1 MKTLNE
7 IFAEFE
13 KVGRVTL
20 RVKVIPK
27 SAANAII
34 GFLDNETL
42 KVRIAAAPE
51 KGKANHEL
59 INFFAEEFK
68 TGKDKVTI
76 ITGAGDPLKLIRI
89 ER

>member
-7 IFAEFE
+7 LFAEFE
-13 KVGRVTL
+13 KVGRITL

-27 SAANAII
+27 SAANAIV
-34 GFLDNETL
+34 GLMDNETL
-42 KVRIAAAPE
+42 KVRIAAVAE

-59 INFFAEEFK
+59 INFFAEEFQ
-68 TGKDKVTI
+68 TGKDKITI
-76 ITGAGDPLKLIRI
+76 ITGAADTLKLVRI